1 MKFKLDEMDSNG
13 ILMVFT
19 EVCSVCMCILAI
31 SKAGFGTINQS
42 TNQPMFLSLSLVS
55 LFTYIHV
62 HMHVYHKYI

>member
-31 SKAGFGTINQS
+31 SKAGSTGKMFGIFGLLNASITDWWFGT
-42 TNQPMFLSLSLVS
+42 
-55 LFTYIHV
+55 
-62 HMHVYHKYI
+62 

>member
-31 SKAGFGTINQS
+31 SSKAGSTGKMFGIFGLLNASITDWWFGT
-42 TNQPMFLSLSLVS
+42 
-55 LFTYIHV
+55 
-62 HMHVYHKYI
+62 